1 MNIHDL
7 FEEKARAGDGRFAI
21 AFAIMELAEAHKSVA
36 TWMKYLAD
44 ILRRATCRDTS
55 VRLYRKSVL
64 CS

>member
-36 TWMKYLAD
+36 T
-44 ILRRATCRDTS
+44 CRGTS
-55 VRLYRKSVL
+55 VRLYRKSIL
-64 CS
+64 SS

>member
-36 TWMKYLAD
+36 TWMKYLARHSPPSNVPRH
-44 ILRRATCRDTS
+44 IG
-55 VRLYRKSVL
+55 
-64 CS
+64 

>member
-36 TWMKYLAD
+36 TWYLAD
-44 ILRRATCRDTS
+44 ILRRATCRGTS

-64 CS
+64 SS